1 MTDHA
6 TQSGIEIAE
15 SFPALTERVADRLLD
30 LLLPVGPVPGSLVR
44 GSKADSRGHGEAGNR
59 QDRSQSDG
67 TSSEPLAS

>member
-1 MTDHA
+1 MTDHTA
-6 TQSGIEIAE
+6 QSGIEIAE

-30 LLLPVGPVPGSLVR
+30 LLLPGGAVSGSLRLDSDVV
-44 GSKADSRGHGEAGNR
+44 SRGHGGAGNR

>member
-15 SFPALTERVADRLLD
+15 SFPALPERVADQLLD
-30 LLLPVGPVPGSLVR
+30 LLLPVGPVPSSLVS
-44 GSKADSRGHGEAGNR
+44 GLEVVSRGHGGAVNR

>member
-15 SFPALTERVADRLLD
+15 SFPALPERVADRLLD
-30 LLLPVGPVPGSLVR
+30 LLLPAGSVPDSLER
-44 GSKADSRGHGEAGNR
+44 GSKADSHGNGEGRNR
-59 QDRSQSDG
+59 QDRPQSDE